1 MEMRKKNIRRI
12 VAAAIFVV
20 ATVAATNIFAQSKIV
35 RLTRFKGE
43 KLTGVKISAPFMVEL
58 SQGDNTSAVVEISE
72 ELEKDLVFENRNG
85 VVYIDVKSNK
95 SKNGNLDLFSFFSSD
110 DSRKRFENKHL
121 VARITVK
128 DLCLL
133 NLSVGASVYAKTPF
147 GVDNSAIE
155 LSSAS
160 SVNGMTLKGNNIKL
174 DVSSASSF
182 NAASVSCD
190 EFNADLSSAANVSID
205 KLEAEEVELDAS
217 SSASAVVGMTAQ
229 KSELSTSSAGHIT
242 ASGRCDSCQIKGSS
256 GSKISARGLDANVVD
271 ASFSSGASGEIT
283 VRKSLA
289 VLVSSGGKLTYNG
302 SPDITSR
309 GVYSG
314 GSLVQGF
321 AK

>member
-133 NLSVGASVYAKTPF
+133 NLSVGASVDAKTPF

-190 EFNADLSSAANVSID
+190 EFNADLSSAANVNID

-242 ASGRCDSCQIKGSS
+242 ASGRCDSCQIKCSS

-302 SPDITSR
+302 SPDITSM

-314 GSLVQGF
+314 GSLVKGF
-321 AK
+321 VK